1 MAISTQLAARSRNTS
16 LGARGTLYITGWQA
30 VAGAFA
36 NEASQI
42 QRRVVNITD
51 MAANRIETAQRA
63 NIPVDE
69 GRTRASVENTAEV
82 RGDDYA
88 RQIGPTWFVARYLQF
103 GTIKMSAKMDL
114 YAASRR
120 DMDWWQDRMAEASTL

>member
-1 MAISTQLAARSRNTS
+1 MAISTRLAARSRTTT
-16 LGARGTLYITGWQA
+16 LGVRGTLYITGWQA

-42 QRRVVNITD
+42 QQRVVNITD
-51 MAANRIETAQRA
+51 EAAERIETAQRA

-69 GRTRASVENTAEV
+69 GRTRDSVENTAEV

-88 RQIGPTWFVARYLQF
+88 REIGPTWFVARYLQF
-103 GTIKMSAKMDL
+103 GTVNMPSKMDL
-114 YAASRR
+114 YGASLR
-120 DMDWWQDRMAEASTL
+120 DMERWQDRMAEASTL

>member
-103 GTIKMSAKMDL
+103 GTVNMPSKMDL
-114 YAASRR
+114 YGASLQ
-120 DMDWWQDRMAEASTL
+120 DMERWQDRMAEASAL